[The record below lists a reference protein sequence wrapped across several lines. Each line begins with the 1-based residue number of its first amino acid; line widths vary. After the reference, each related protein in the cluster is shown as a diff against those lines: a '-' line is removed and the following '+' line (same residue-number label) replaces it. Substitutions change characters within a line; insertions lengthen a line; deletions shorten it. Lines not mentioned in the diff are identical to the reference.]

1 MLPWYNKY
9 LQIEDMNRTI
19 KFRGKDLKT
28 DKWVYGS
35 LLQDDYGTFQLVD
48 FIDHHETWH
57 DIDPD
62 TVGQF
67 TGLHDRTG
75 KEIYEGDVLEYCS
88 GIDSFGGIFQ
98 TVRIEYRANEG
109 GYVGINQYCNTRD
122 KREIVQN
129 IVRCLNKCIICGT
142 IHDNP
147 ELMEKV

>member
-1 MLPWYNKY
+1 
-9 LQIEDMNRTI
+9 MNRTI
-19 KFRGKDLKT
+19 KFRGKDLNT
-28 DKWVYGS
+28 GKWVYGD
-35 LLQDDYGTFQLVD
+35 LLHPITSCRIVNYTEVEEDGAKRADYHYYDV
-48 FIDHHETWH
+48 
-57 DIDPD
+57 DPD
-62 TVGQF
+62 TIGQF
-67 TGLHDRTG
+67 TGLHDRSGT
-75 KEIYEGDVLEYCS
+75 EIYEGDILEYCS

-147 ELMEKV
+147 ELLEKI